1 MEQADQELK
10 NLLHY
15 LNLPAALWVPVRI
28 PAHQCRD
35 SDGVCRTYAVFAEP
49 THEERCAAGDP
60 CAACSQVQPSQ
71 HHYSAV
77 IALPQHFG
85 SYGIS
90 VFAVRSN
97 VRA

>member
-1 MEQADQELK
+1 VTHVPL
-10 NLLHY
+10 
-15 LNLPAALWVPVRI
+15 AAKF
-28 PAHQCRD
+28 
-35 SDGVCRTYAVFAEP
+35 S
-49 THEERCAAGDP
+49 
-60 CAACSQVQPSQ
+60 PSQ